1 MANLAVSY
9 KCKLLNLAFVAS
21 LSSWLST
28 LCMYNFFRR
37 FTPPGN
43 GSNNKDSSGNV
54 NVFGELTTTQNQPSA
69 NIATAFACI
78 TNISCSVWGLNSD
91 GLPLEDM
98 SILVFHIDPS
108 MIAAAVRFGHFAFT
122 YSGNGIIAKKM
133 VLAMSVQSVL
143 AFKKAILLRCQISY
157 QFLKPYLR
165 RPHSL
170 IKFPFL

>member
-108 MIAAAVRFGHFAFT
+108 MIAAAVRFRHSHAP
-122 YSGNGIIAKKM
+122 I
-133 VLAMSVQSVL
+133 LAMASSQRKWFWQCRSNL
-143 AFKKAILLRCQISY
+143 
-157 QFLKPYLR
+157 FLVSRKPLSSDVKY
-165 RPHSL
+165 P
-170 IKFPFL
+170 INF